1 MLDFTIKIETKIFL
15 GILEQEKEEK
25 NKISLHIKYS
35 VGENVFVDY
44 SLIYEYCMNII
55 NERKWDTIEELI
67 KYIYLSLKHEFSEIM
82 KLRISLTKKTIG
94 SLNKCQS
101 VTVEYEE

>member
-1 MLDFTIKIETKIFL
+1 MFDFTVNIETKIFL
-15 GILEQEKEEK
+15 GILEKEKEEK

-35 VGENVFVDY
+35 IGENIFVDY
-44 SLIYEYCMNII
+44 SLIYEYCINII

-67 KYIYLSLKHEFSEIM
+67 KYLYLSLKQEFPEIM
-82 KLRISLTKKTIG
+82 KLKISLTKKTIQ
-94 SLNKCQS
+94 SLNECQS